1 MGIPQDLL
9 RNPDSGVANLT
20 FALMGGI
27 QKTEELVSFFSDNS
41 LSIPLY
47 IRSMH
52 TNEEDYTT
60 AMDAAVKAFHDK
72 GFSWKVGGEEGAYSA
87 YTDPTPVCQPR

>member
-1 MGIPQDLL
+1 MEGEAYIGSYMGIPQDLL

-27 QKTEELVSFFSDNS
+27 KGTEELVSFFSDNS

-52 TNEEDYTT
+52 TNEENYTT
-60 AMDAAVKAFHDK
+60 AMDATV
-72 GFSWKVGGEEGAYSA
+72 
-87 YTDPTPVCQPR
+87 QPSMTRALPGR